1 MEHTIA
7 AISTATGEAG
17 IGIVRLSGRTSFEIG
32 QEIFKPISETG
43 NDKIDNR
50 KLKYGHIYDGD
61 KLIDE
66 VLIAFM
72 KGPNTYTREDIVEI
86 YTHGGIIS
94 VRKVLDLTLKKGA
107 LIADRGEFTKRAF
120 LNGRLDLSQAEA
132 VIDMIKAK
140 TDKAYEASIN
150 QLEGSLKNEI
160 KNLRDELLNL
170 LAHVEYAINF
180 TEDGQEEL
188 DNTIIIDNGEKIL
201 ADLEKLYNS
210 SNRGKIIRDGI
221 ETTIIGKPN
230 VGKSS
235 LLNKLAKVNK
245 AIVTDIPG
253 TTRDVIEEYID
264 IDGVALKINDTAGI
278 RDTDDIVEKIGV
290 DRSLDFAETADLI
303 IAIFD
308 LSKELDEED
317 KTVLNL
323 LKDRKAIVLLNKDDL
338 ENKLDLESLN
348 IDENIPVLRI
358 SIKNNEGI
366 EELEKTIS
374 NMFIQ
379 GEIVSSNETLV
390 TNIRHR
396 DILGK
401 SIEFLKS
408 SIEDMKMDI
417 PIDCIEIDLKNAWE
431 ILGEITGE
439 TIEDDV
445 LDKIFKDFCIG
456 K

>member
-17 IGIVRLSGRTSFEIG
+17 IGIVRLSGKDSIEIG
-32 QEIFKPISETG
+32 KKIFRPM
-43 NDKIDNR
+43 NNLKIDEIEN
-50 KLKYGHIYDGD
+50 KKMKYGHIYDGET
-61 KLIDE
+61 LIDE
-66 VLIAFM
+66 VLIVFM

-86 YTHGGIIS
+86 YTHGGVIS
-94 VRKVLDLTLKKGA
+94 VKKVLNTALKNGATLA
-107 LIADRGEFTKRAF
+107 ENGEFTKRAF

-140 TDKAYEASIN
+140 TDKAYEVSIS

-160 KNLRDELLNL
+160 KKYRDGLLNL
-170 LAHVEYAINF
+170 LAHVEYSINF

-188 DNTIIIDNGEKIL
+188 DNSVIIKDGEEIL
-201 ADLEKLYNS
+201 KSLKKLYNS
-210 SNRGKIIRDGI
+210 SNKGKIIRDGI
-221 ETTIIGKPN
+221 NTTIIGKPN

-264 IDGVALKINDTAGI
+264 IDGIALKINDTAGI
-278 RDTDDIVEKIGV
+278 RDTEDVVEKIGV
-290 DRSLDFAETADLI
+290 DKSLDFAQTADLI

-317 KTVLNL
+317 KTVLDL
-323 LKDRKAIVLLNKDDL
+323 LKDRKSIVLLNKSDL
-338 ENKLDLESLN
+338 ENKLDLNSLK
-348 IDENIPVLRI
+348 IDENIPVIEI
-358 SIKNNEGI
+358 SIKNNIGI
-366 EELEKTIS
+366 ETLENTIS
-374 NMFIQ
+374 EMFVK
-379 GEIVSSNETLV
+379 GDIVSSNETLV
-390 TNIRHR
+390 TNIRHQN
-396 DILGK
+396 ILERA
-401 SIEFLKS
+401 IEHLEYS
-408 SIEDMKMDI
+408 VNDMKTGI
-417 PIDCIEIDLKNAWE
+417 PIDCLEVDLRDAWE

>member
-17 IGIVRLSGRTSFEIG
+17 IGIVRLSGITSFNIG
-32 QEIFKPISETG
+32 KEIFKPIKDSNIET
-43 NDKIDNR
+43 IENR

-61 KLIDE
+61 KVVDE

-94 VRKVLDLTLKKGA
+94 VKKVLDLTLKKGA
-107 LIADRGEFTKRAF
+107 LLAERGEFTKRAF

-140 TDKAYEASIN
+140 TDKAYEASVN

-160 KNLRDELLNL
+160 KRLRDELLNL
-170 LAHVEYAINF
+170 LAHVEYSINF

-188 DNTIIIDNGEKIL
+188 DNSIIVENGEKIL
-201 ADLEKLYNS
+201 EELEKLYNS
-210 SNRGKIIRDGI
+210 SNKGKIIRDGI

-290 DRSLDFAETADLI
+290 DRSLDFAENADLI

-308 LSKELDEED
+308 LSKELDDED

-348 IDENIPVLRI
+348 IDEKIPVLRI

-401 SIEFLKS
+401 AIDYLKS
-408 SIEDMKMDI
+408 SLNDMKLDI
-417 PIDCIEIDLKNAWE
+417 PIDCIEVDLKNSWE

-445 LDKIFKDFCIG
+445 LDKIFKDFCVG

>member
-17 IGIVRLSGRTSFEIG
+17 IGIVRLSGKTSFEIG
-32 QEIFKPISETG
+32 KEIFKPINNKESFE
-43 NDKIDNR
+43 IENR
-50 KLKYGHIYDGD
+50 KLIYGHIYDGD
-61 KLIDE
+61 NLIDE

-72 KGPNTYTREDIVEI
+72 KGPHTYTREDIVEI
-86 YTHGGIIS
+86 YTHGGVIS

-107 LIADRGEFTKRAF
+107 ELADRGEFTKRAF

-160 KNLRDELLNL
+160 KKYRDGLLNL
-170 LAHVEYAINF
+170 LAHVEYSINF

-188 DNTIIIDNGEKIL
+188 DNSILLEDGKKIL
-201 ADLEKLYNS
+201 EGLSKLYNS

-221 ETTIIGKPN
+221 NTTIIGKPN

-235 LLNKLAKVNK
+235 LLNTLAKVNR

-278 RDTDDIVEKIGV
+278 RDTDDIVERIGV
-290 DRSLDFAETADLI
+290 DKSLDFAENADLI

-317 KTVLNL
+317 KTVLNI
-323 LKDRKAIVLLNKDDL
+323 LKDKKSIVLLNKDDL
-338 ENKLDLESLN
+338 ENRLEIESLN
-348 IDENIPVLRI
+348 IDENIPVIRI

-374 NMFIQ
+374 KMFLQ

-396 DILGK
+396 DILGR
-401 SIEFLKS
+401 SIEHLQS
-408 SIEDMKMDI
+408 SLNDMEMNI
-417 PIDCIEIDLKNAWE
+417 PIDCLEIDLRTSWE